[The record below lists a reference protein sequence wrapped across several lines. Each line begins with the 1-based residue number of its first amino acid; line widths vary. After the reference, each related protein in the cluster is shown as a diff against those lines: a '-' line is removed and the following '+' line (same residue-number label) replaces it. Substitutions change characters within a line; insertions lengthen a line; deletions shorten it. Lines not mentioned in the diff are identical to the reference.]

1 MFLVIQEVASRGV
14 GVHNLTK
21 WEVVGEEKEEGKTW
35 QLQPRSQYCEEECR
49 RGKTT
54 VKGEGNKAKEWVEVF
69 IQISRRQ
76 QSKREAPQP

>member
-1 MFLVIQEVASRGV
+1 MFLVIQEVVSRGV

-49 RGKTT
+49 
-54 VKGEGNKAKEWVEVF
+54 
-69 IQISRRQ
+69 
-76 QSKREAPQP
+76 